1 MLLHWSSLMNS
12 VLLFGTSPRPA
23 CAGAAPRIQPSSN
36 HYREAMDGMAGGS
49 DSDSEE
55 GEEDGIS
62 RTPAPSCERR
72 MRRGSAPIPTI
83 LQHRHGHPLGSSCR
97 CSSRMRRSSAPIP
110 TILKHRPATHRSPTN
125 SQVHRLEL
133 LGFKAD
139 SNNRTSQAER
149 APPHDPACGTMR
161 KHLFGK

>member
-1 MLLHWSSLMNS
+1 MNS

-62 RTPAPSCERR
+62 RTPAPSSERR

-83 LQHRHGHPLGSSCR
+83 LQHRHGEPAGLL
-97 CSSRMRRSSAPIP
+97 MQMFITYAPEQ
-110 TILKHRPATHRSPTN
+110 R
-125 SQVHRLEL
+125 
-133 LGFKAD
+133 AD
-139 SNNRTSQAER
+139 SN
-149 APPHDPACGTMR
+149 HPAAQTGNTPVPDE
-161 KHLFGK
+161 